1 MTIYESCPVIENDN
15 FKLRLVSLE
24 DCCDLLKVYSDEK
37 LTKPPFRKRNLTADL
52 ICTGRSFI
60 QFRQEISLRMKNS
73 WQA

>member
-37 LTKPPFRKRNLTADL
+37 LTKPPFHKRNLTADL
-52 ICTGRSFI
+52 
-60 QFRQEISLRMKNS
+60 MK
-73 WQA
+73 